1 MARTQLVES
10 GTGLYAPASLTW
22 RIASDNALM
31 LGGGRALLLQLAHP
45 LVAAGV
51 GAHSDFL
58 SSPVRRLERTMT
70 LTLRMVFGSVAE
82 AREAARAVNRAHDR
96 VQGVWEGKPYRAG
109 DPALLLWVHAT
120 LVDSALETY
129 ATFVRPLSA
138 ADREAYYRESW
149 VLGRL
154 LGIPTSRFPAGYPA
168 FRAYVAETVESR
180 LEVSDEARRLAAAVL
195 RPPLRGVP
203 RSLFWPHEVITAGL
217 LPARVRE
224 QYGLPWGARREAAYR
239 ALVLGLRGVVRTA
252 PPFLRRAYPARL
264 AERRL
269 AASGPT

>member
-1 MARTQLVES
+1 MPRPQLVEAQ
-10 GTGLYAPASLTW
+10 TGLYAPGSVTW

-58 SSPVRRLERTMT
+58 TSPVARLERTMT
-70 LTLRMVFGSVAE
+70 LTLRMVFGTLPE
-82 AREAARAVNRAHDR
+82 AREAARAVNRAHER
-96 VQGVWEGKPYRAG
+96 VQGDWNGVAYRAG
-109 DPALLLWVHAT
+109 DPSLLLWVHAT

-129 ATFVRPLSA
+129 ATFVGPLSA
-138 ADREAYYRESW
+138 GDREAYYRESW

-154 LGIPTSRFPAGYPA
+154 LGIPRSQFPADYPA
-168 FRAYVAETVESR
+168 FRSYVSAMVTES
-180 LEVSDEARRLAAAVL
+180 LEVSPLARRLAGAVL

-203 RSLFWPHEVITAGL
+203 RPLFWPHEVITSGL
-217 LPARVRE
+217 LPPRLRE

-239 ALVLGLRGVVRTA
+239 ALVPAFRGAIRAA
-252 PPFLRRAYPARL
+252 PAFLRRAAPARA
-264 AERRL
+264 AEKRL
-269 AASGPT
+269 SG